1 MAFMKD
7 VLQAP
12 SASDVKA
19 STLSLQVKSPLLNNK
34 LLGVWAPLVRN
45 GQRVGG
51 KALAAELLET
61 PYTTSIARPGAR
73 QLGPTTGYGTFDAH
87 FHPNE
92 PIVMT
97 IMGATLELRASR
109 ENGVQE
115 LGLINNAEPLV
126 IGNITCL
133 SNYLLLDWLWE
144 MRLVVF
150 ANAGLEQNQSNLL
163 VKRKQPE
170 SEWVLRQQ
178 SRGSRSRFLS
188 FSHPCHAT
196 LKEVRYLTRR

>member
-1 MAFMKD
+1 MKD
-7 VLQAP
+7 VLQVP

-126 IGNITCL
+126 IGNITYL
-133 SNYLLLDWLWE
+133 SDYLLVMGNEVGSVRECWTRAE
-144 MRLVVF
+144 PIKSVSKEEAARIRM
-150 ANAGLEQNQSNLL
+150 G
-163 VKRKQPE
+163 VK
-170 SEWVLRQQ
+170 
-178 SRGSRSRFLS
+178 
-188 FSHPCHAT
+188 AT
-196 LKEVRYLTRR
+196 VEREPVKIP